1 MIAHD
6 LAQAIGWQKLVKSFF
21 FFFNKLLSRHAPET
35 TMLKGQQ
42 CIITG
47 VVGASSAGPS
57 SAGASSA
64 SSSATHFAHDSPK
77 SVSAAACSI
86 LMRNV
91 TPSSEQS
98 KDEGYTKHEA
108 VQHYAG
114 QSKDIDPYS
123 HAKEAGACN
132 SSDLTSAPNVAPA
145 SELVRLE
152 AQRVQAKF
160 VSNVDTGTE
169 VILRFD
175 FMTSYDTRVSLCASV
190 RAVIH
195 VQLLACKFI
204 FVNSVTMFLLLCR
217 LLCLWCMLHTL
228 LDSSSFWSNSS
239 TS

>member
-1 MIAHD
+1 
-6 LAQAIGWQKLVKSFF
+6 
-21 FFFNKLLSRHAPET
+21 
-35 TMLKGQQ
+35 MLPRQG
-42 CIITG
+42 CLNDNNTN
-47 VVGASSAGPS
+47 VVDFVGASSAAASSAGAA

-64 SSSATHFAHDSPK
+64 SSSATHDSPK
-77 SVSAAACSI
+77 SVLAADCSR

-91 TPSSEQS
+91 TPSQQS
-98 KDEGYTKHEA
+98 NCEGHIKHEA
-108 VQHYAG
+108 VQQYAG
-114 QSKDIDPYS
+114 QSKDSDPNS
-123 HAKEAGACN
+123 QASLKPNEAKPCN
-132 SSDLTSAPNVAPA
+132 SSDLISASNVAPV

-175 FMTSYDTRVSLCASV
+175 FMSAYDTRVSLCASV
-190 RAVIH
+190 QAVIN
-195 VQLLACKFI
+195 VQLIACKFI
-204 FVNSVTMFLLLCR
+204 FLTPLTTFLLLCR